1 MPACRL
7 LQSEPLHRCIA
18 ELLRGWPQ
26 SLSGRSR
33 DTHVNYSHFTM
44 CTVSVVIPVFNEKEN
59 LPLLLAR
66 LAPILE
72 HAAPGAFEIL
82 FVDDGSVDGST
93 HLLDGLRDREPRIKV
108 IHFSR
113 NFGHQAALQAGLE
126 HASGDCVVLM
136 DADLQDPPE
145 LIPSLLSSWRQGF
158 EVVYA
163 VRRRRKEGLL
173 KRVAYA
179 SFYRTLRAIAEI
191 DVPLDSG
198 DFCLLDRRVAEV
210 LLAMPERGRFLRG
223 LRSWVGF
230 RQIGVEY
237 DREARHAGT
246 PKYSLS
252 KLIALAV
259 SGYVGFSAV
268 PLRLAS
274 WLGFITAFTGFA
286 LAVWVAI
293 AKLAGIATPWGWAS
307 TIAVMLF
314 IGGIQMLIL
323 GIVGE
328 YLGRMYDE
336 VRKRPLYVIRERV
349 GFGRES
355 SGRTSENADFLKAA
369 DAARIR

>member
-1 MPACRL
+1 MVSHIPAAIA
-7 LQSEPLHRCIA
+7 SVFPLGG
-18 ELLRGWPQ
+18 LYP
-26 SLSGRSR
+26 
-33 DTHVNYSHFTM
+33 DTHVNYTHFVM
-44 CTVSVVIPVFNEKEN
+44 CTVSVVIPVFNEKET
-59 LPLLLAR
+59 LSPLVAR
-66 LAPILE
+66 LLPILKQ
-72 HAAPGAFEIL
+72 AAPEAFEVL
-82 FVDDGSVDGST
+82 FINDGSVDGSAR
-93 HLLDGLRDREPRIKV
+93 LLDALHNNEARIKA

-126 HASGDCVVLM
+126 HASGDCLVLM

-145 LIPSLLSSWRQGF
+145 LIPRLLEHWRQGF

-173 KRVAYA
+173 MRGAYA
-179 SFYRTLRAIAEI
+179 LFYRTLRAIAEI

-198 DFCLLDRRVAEV
+198 DFCLLDRRVAGV
-210 LLAMPERGRFLRG
+210 LASMPERGRFLRG

-230 RQIGVEY
+230 RQVGVEY
-237 DREARHAGT
+237 DREARYAGI

-252 KLIALAV
+252 KLVALAV
-259 SGYVGFSAV
+259 SGYVGFSAA

-274 WLGFITAFTGFA
+274 WLGFITALTGFA
-286 LAVWVAI
+286 VSVWVAI
-293 AKLAGIATPWGWAS
+293 AKLAGISAPWGWAS

-314 IGGIQMLIL
+314 LGGIQMLIL

-349 GFGRES
+349 GFELDSRLPRSEAEA
-355 SGRTSENADFLKAA
+355 TS
-369 DAARIR
+369 